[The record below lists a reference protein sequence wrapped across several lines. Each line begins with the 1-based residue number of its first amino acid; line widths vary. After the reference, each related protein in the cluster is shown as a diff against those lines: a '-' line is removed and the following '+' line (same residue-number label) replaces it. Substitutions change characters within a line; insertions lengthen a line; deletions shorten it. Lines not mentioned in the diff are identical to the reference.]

1 MGKAKSCMWY
11 LFTKSCI
18 FGYKTA
24 VYSLQLTPKQQILLQ
39 RKHLKKANLH
49 IEKKSLFEIVCINN
63 INLIVLLL
71 LDYLFQNAF

>member
-1 MGKAKSCMWY
+1 MWY

-49 IEKKSLFEIVCINN
+49 IEKKVYLKLF
-63 INLIVLLL
+63 
-71 LDYLFQNAF
+71 A